1 VGILPPDVTICI
13 YRVVQECLS
22 NISRHAQATQVEVE
36 LICES
41 DEVSLSVRDN
51 GVGFD
56 ASHGAQ
62 MSGHLGLLSMKER
75 VRMVKGTLEVE
86 STPQHGTEIR
96 VDIPL
101 DPGEPHA

>member
-1 VGILPPDVTICI
+1 MLPPDVTICI

-36 LICES
+36 LICEY

-56 ASHGAQ
+56 SSQGDQ

-75 VRMVKGTLEVE
+75 MRMVKGMLE
-86 STPQHGTEIR
+86 I
-96 VDIPL
+96 
-101 DPGEPHA
+101 